1 MRGWNNMEA
10 RRFRNL
16 QERPGQEALQPW
28 SS

>member
-16 QERPGQEALQPW
+16 QERPGQEALQPLE
-28 SS
+28 